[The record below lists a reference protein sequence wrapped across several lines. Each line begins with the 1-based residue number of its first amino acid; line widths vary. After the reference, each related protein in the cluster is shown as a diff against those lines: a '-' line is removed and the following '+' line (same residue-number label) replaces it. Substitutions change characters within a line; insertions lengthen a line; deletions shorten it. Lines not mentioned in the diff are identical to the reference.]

1 MTFLNF
7 CSYQYGTIL
16 DFREKDKDKFLSS
29 LTKQAIQFLRDTGS
43 DTNLT
48 HVKAI
53 GGSQV
58 LWSCFPYHYFN
69 YSREK
74 IRCCLLFTVDS

>member
-7 CSYQYGTIL
+7 CSYQYWTIW
-16 DFREKDKDKFLSS
+16 DFGEKYEDKFLSS
-29 LTKQAIQFLRDTGS
+29 LTKQAIQSLWDTGS

-48 HVKAI
+48 HVKEI

-58 LWSCFPYHYFN
+58 LWSCFPYHNFN